1 MAGHGHD
8 PGPIAWGQQDLQD
21 FGARFVGEHAQ
32 HPMAPGLGSALVC
45 RAPVQLQAQNFC
57 RRRVVGPIQQEVMAA
72 PGELLQAPR
81 PAGLGKTGA
90 NGAGADGPAPLR
102 EGVQHAQGH
111 GPIAGLDGAGDA
123 QDPWAQIQGFHPAQL
138 GAAAG
143 GPLLEHGSHL
153 RALGRAQG
161 GAARLEHPGFF
172 GGNGGCSG
180 PKKLAVIK
188 PDRAKAD
195 HAPIG
200 MAGGGIEPAPQP
212 HFQHHQGAARF
223 CKGAKG
229 GSCHQLEGGEL
240 VALAQALQRQ
250 KLVAQGRFADRI
262 FANADP
268 LAPTHQM
275 GGGVEA
281 RLDAGGQQAAVH
293 QGGDR
298 ALAVGARHL
307 NGRELALGMAQ
318 LGEGGLEPIQA
329 EVDPAA
335 AERFDQICKGICK
348 GISQG

>member
-1 MAGHGHD
+1 
-8 PGPIAWGQQDLQD
+8 
-21 FGARFVGEHAQ
+21 
-32 HPMAPGLGSALVC
+32 
-45 RAPVQLQAQNFC
+45 
-57 RRRVVGPIQQEVMAA
+57 MAA

-90 NGAGADGPAPLR
+90 NGAVADGPAPLR
-102 EGVQHAQGH
+102 EGVQHAQGY

-123 QDPWAQIQGFHPAQL
+123 QDPWAQIQGVHPAQL
-138 GAAAG
+138 GSAGG

-153 RALGRAQG
+153 RALGCAQG
-161 GAARLEHPGFF
+161 GAAPLEHPGFL

-180 PKKLAVIK
+180 PEKLAVIK

-200 MAGGGIEPAPQP
+200 MAGGGIEPAPQS
-212 HFQHHQGAARF
+212 HFQHHQGAARLS
-223 CKGAKG
+223 KGAKG
-229 GSCHQLEGGEL
+229 SSRHQLEGGEL

-250 KLVAQGRFADRI
+250 ELLAQGRFADRTI
-262 FANADP
+262 ANADS

-281 RLDAGGQQAAVH
+281 GVDAGGQQAAVH